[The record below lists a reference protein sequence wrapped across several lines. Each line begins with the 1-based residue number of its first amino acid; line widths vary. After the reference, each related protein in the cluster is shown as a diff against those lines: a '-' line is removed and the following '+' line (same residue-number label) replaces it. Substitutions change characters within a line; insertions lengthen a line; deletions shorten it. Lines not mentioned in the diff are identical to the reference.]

1 MKVIQKFRLTF
12 RKTKRIMKNTA
23 VYSLT
28 LLLGISMLLGS
39 CSRDNSVVSSRG
51 IQKRKYQS
59 GYHFE
64 LNRKTKSIDQNEQSE
79 KNEVAVLEE
88 EKDNRY
94 NIIETNVVQNEE
106 LNTYASTD
114 DHTVLAEATLE
125 SQVIPADT
133 RISEWVKNTSDE
145 TEIKGDVF
153 SKRTA
158 KEIKKILRNE
168 KKAEKNSNDSKAQ
181 RIDSIVYIL
190 LCIFLPPVAVGLATN
205 WDVPMT
211 LISLLLTLL
220 FWLPGIIFAFY
231 ICDKEGVI

>member
-1 MKVIQKFRLTF
+1 
-12 RKTKRIMKNTA
+12 
-23 VYSLT
+23 
-28 LLLGISMLLGS
+28 MLLGS

-64 LNRKTKSIDQNEQSE
+64 LNRKIKSTDQNEKTK
-79 KNEVAVLEE
+79 KNEVAILEE
-88 EKDNRY
+88 ENHNTY
-94 NIIETNVVQNEE
+94 PIIVTNVAQNEE

-114 DHTVLAEATLE
+114 DNAGLAEATLE
-125 SQVIPADT
+125 SQIIPADT
-133 RISEWVKNTSDE
+133 RVSEWVKNTSKE
-145 TEIKGDVF
+145 TESKGEVF
-153 SKRTA
+153 TKRSA

-168 KKAEKNSNDSKAQ
+168 KKAEKKSNDNKAQ

-211 LISLLLTLL
+211 LISLLLTIL